1 MIHYQ
6 QAAPSQLAQLEQLWL
21 SVFGDTPAFIHS
33 FYLHWF
39 PRGIILTA
47 LDGAETVGMLHLL
60 PLEGCG
66 RDAPDQLLYC
76 YACAVRPDH
85 RGQGICTELFRQ
97 AAAIGQR
104 RKADLLLVPANQ
116 PLVILYERYGF
127 RTVPFYSIASAGY
140 KPAAPMHARLSE
152 PEPSAY
158 AAIRQHC
165 FDTLPYTGF
174 WDPETLRF
182 VLDDLKE
189 CGGFHLLLNV
199 SGTACA
205 VLGTRRGDTLDLT
218 ELAAPAAQRDALF
231 QLLLRRFGCRQLKCR
246 VPFEPSL
253 PCRSGMILPHGG
265 SVPESCWFPLD
276 LL

>member
-6 QAAPSQLAQLEQLWL
+6 PAAPVQLPQMEQLWH
-21 SVFGDTPAFIHS
+21 SVFGDTPAFIHA
-33 FYLHWF
+33 FYQYWY
-39 PRGIILTA
+39 PRSIILTA
-47 LDGAETVGMLHLL
+47 IDGAETVGMLHLL
-60 PLEGCG
+60 PLEGAG
-66 RDAPDQLLYC
+66 REAPHNLIYC
-76 YACAVRPDH
+76 YACAVRPDQ

-116 PLVILYERYGF
+116 QLVILYERYGF
-127 RTVPFYSIASAGY
+127 RTVPFYSIASAEY
-140 KPAAPMHARLSE
+140 RSAAPLTAPLSE

-158 AAIRQHC
+158 AAVRQR
-165 FDTLPYTGF
+165 FFGKLPYTGF

-182 VLDDLKE
+182 AMDDLKE
-189 CGGFHLLLNV
+189 CGGFALRMQ
-199 SGTACA
+199 TEEETCA
-205 VLGTRRGDTLDLT
+205 VLGTCRGDTLDLT
-218 ELAAPAAQRDALF
+218 ELAAPAALRDTLF
-231 QLLLRRFGCRQLKCR
+231 QALMHRFGCGRLECR
-246 VPFEPSL
+246 VPFDPSL